1 MKGILLFGHGA
12 RNPAW
17 AAPFE
22 KIRQKLKAAD
32 ANLLVESGF
41 LEMLSPSFDESID
54 SLAAQGARHITVV
67 PVFIAGGGHV
77 LKDLPSLVEQAI
89 NRHPML
95 SIRIAHP
102 VGESEAVLDAMARYI
117 MASVNQLLY

>member
-1 MKGILLFGHGA
+1 M
-12 RNPAW
+12 
-17 AAPFE
+17 
-22 KIRQKLKAAD
+22 
-32 ANLLVESGF
+32 
-41 LEMLSPSFDESID
+41 
-54 SLAAQGARHITVV
+54 VV

-102 VGESEAVLDAMARYI
+102 VGESEAVLDAMACYI
-117 MASVNQLLY
+117 ISSMQYDN